1 MSAAETY
8 TAHLVD
14 DSGTQTREI
23 EMIDGLPQKS
33 FVLSTDIDGTTIDV
47 VWELDLTSDD
57 NTYRRLS
64 GDGYGEGGVT
74 EA

>member
-1 MSAAETY
+1 MTEAETY

-14 DSGTQTREI
+14 DAGTQTREI
-23 EMIDGLPQKS
+23 EAIDGLPQKS
-33 FVLSTDIDGTTIDV
+33 FVLPTEIDGTVIDV
-47 VWELDLTSDD
+47 VWELDPTSDD